1 MNKPTTLDLNAL
13 QIFAAVAEA
22 GGFTAAALRLGMTKG
37 QLSLQ
42 VRRLEARL
50 GTALFTRTTRQVAL
64 TAAGQSLFEECGPLL
79 DRLREAVDR
88 IAAGE
93 AELAGLLRIST
104 SVDHAAQSL
113 APAVA
118 RFVAQHPGVQVEI
131 RSSDKVV
138 DMVKEGIDLSIRL
151 GWLRDSSQ
159 RALYLRA
166 FDQYIVAAPA
176 YLRRKGMPMQPM
188 DLAEHEWIALTLLP
202 TPLTWTLEQR
212 GGEPETV
219 QETVQVSA
227 RLKVDSPAALRALL
241 VEGAGISVLDESS
254 AMPELAAG
262 RLQRVLEGWQLKRG
276 GIHAV
281 LPPGRHVP
289 ARVRAFIEFYRN
301 WLGAA
306 G

>member
-22 GGFTAAALRLGMTKG
+22 GGFTAAALRLGMAKG

-79 DRLREAVDR
+79 DQLREAVER
-88 IAAGE
+88 ASAGE

-118 RFVAQHPGVQVEI
+118 HFSAQHPGVQVEI

-166 FDQYIVAAPA
+166 FDQYIVAAPT
-176 YLRRKGMPMQPM
+176 YLRRKGMPMRPT

-202 TPLTWTLEQR
+202 TPLTWTLEQE
-212 GGEPETV
+212 GVEPA
-219 QETVQVSA
+219 TVQVSA

-241 VEGAGISVLDESS
+241 VEGAGISVLDERSV
-254 AMPELAAG
+254 MPELAAG

-289 ARVRAFIEFYRN
+289 ARVRAFIDFYRN
-301 WLGAA
+301 WLGVAR